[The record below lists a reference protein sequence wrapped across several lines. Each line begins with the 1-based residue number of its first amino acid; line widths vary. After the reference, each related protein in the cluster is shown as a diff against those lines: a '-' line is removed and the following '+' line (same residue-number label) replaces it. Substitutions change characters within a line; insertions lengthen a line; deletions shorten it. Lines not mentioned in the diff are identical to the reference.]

1 MLEEKKIRLFTDGPG
16 IVLYSPGNMTGIS
29 EGEDYFSKEFS
40 SPGQVSGHIQRG
52 DIIGFNTGSSG
63 EYIIKSRE
71 GYPSEEVL
79 QEYPIALRLVLDVR
93 GGEVAVIDLLWLSE
107 WSDIVPDEQKLKL
120 TDGIY
125 HVTVLTKRP
134 ASGTWGDNQDIL
146 LYFNQI
152 NEMPE
157 MTWKG
162 VPYLF
167 R

>member
-1 MLEEKKIRLFTDGPG
+1 MLEEKEIRLTTDGPG
-16 IVLYSPGNMTGIS
+16 IVLYSPGNMVGIP
-29 EGEDYFSKEFS
+29 EGEDYFAKEFT
-40 SPGQVSGHIQRG
+40 SPEQVSEHIQRG

-71 GYPSEEVL
+71 GYPYEEVL
-79 QEYPIALRLVLDVR
+79 QEYPIAIRLALDVR
-93 GGEVAVIDLLWLSE
+93 GGEVAVIDLSWLSE

-125 HVTVLTKRP
+125 HVTVLTKSP

-146 LYFNQI
+146 LYFKQI